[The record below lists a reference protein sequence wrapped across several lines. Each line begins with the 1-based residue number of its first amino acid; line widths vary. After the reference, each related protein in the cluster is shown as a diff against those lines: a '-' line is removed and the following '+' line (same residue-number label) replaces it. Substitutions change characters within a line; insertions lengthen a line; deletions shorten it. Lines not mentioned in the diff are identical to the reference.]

1 MGRSI
6 RSQKKGNP
14 LRSLYKARV
23 FHRLGAARFRGLD
36 YSERQGYIRGIVRE
50 ILHDPGR
57 GAPLAKISFRDPYSS
72 KTIDELYV
80 AAEGMYT
87 GQYVYCGN
95 KAQLSVGNVLPVQ
108 KIPEGTL
115 ICNVEAKKGDTG
127 QFARSSGTFATVIGQ
142 SEDGKT
148 TRIKLPSGIRKTID
162 SEARAM
168 VGIVSGGGRN
178 EKPVLKAG
186 KKFHMFKAK
195 RKMWPIVTAI
205 CMNPVDHPFGG
216 GNHQHLGKPSTCAR
230 DTPAGKKAGLIAA
243 RRTGL
248 LRGGNKAKID
258 QKSD

>member
-14 LRSLYKARV
+14 KRPVYRART
-23 FHRLGAARFRGLD
+23 FHRVGAARFRGLD
-36 YSERQGYIRGIVRE
+36 FAERHGYIKGVIRE

-57 GAPLAKISFRDPYSS
+57 GAPLARIQFRDPYSY
-72 KTIDELYV
+72 KTIEELYI

-87 GQYVYCGN
+87 GQYVYCGS
-95 KAQLSVGNVLPVQ
+95 KAQLAVGNVLPVN

-115 ICNVEAKKGDTG
+115 VCNVEAQKGDTG
-127 QFARSSGTFATVIGQ
+127 QFARASGTFATIIGQ

-148 TRIKLPSGIRKTID
+148 TRVKLPSGVRKTID
-162 SEARAM
+162 SQSRAM

-178 EKPVLKAG
+178 EKPILKAG

-205 CMNPVDHPFGG
+205 CMNPCDHPFGG
-216 GNHQHLGKPSTCAR
+216 GNHQHLGKPSTVAR
-230 DTPAGKKAGLIAA
+230 DTPPGKKAGLIAA

>member
-14 LRSLYKARV
+14 KRPLYKARV
-23 FHRLGAARFRGLD
+23 FHRVGAARFRGLD
-36 YSERQGYIRGIVRE
+36 FAERHGYVRGVVRE

-57 GAPLAKISFRDPYSS
+57 GAPLARVQFRDPYNFR
-72 KTIDELYV
+72 TITEHYI

-87 GQYVYCGN
+87 GQYVYCGS
-95 KAQLSVGNVLPVQ
+95 KAQLAVGNVLPVN

-115 ICNVEAKKGDTG
+115 ICNVEQRKGDTG
-127 QFARSSGTFATVIGQ
+127 QFARASGTYATIIAQ
-142 SEDGKT
+142 SEDGSR
-148 TRIKLPSGIRKTID
+148 TRIKLPSGVRKTVD
-162 SEARAM
+162 AEARAM
-168 VGIVSGGGRN
+168 VGVVGGGGRN

-186 KKFHMFKAK
+186 RMYWMFKAK

-205 CMNPVDHPFGG
+205 VMNPCDHPYGG
-216 GNHQHLGKPSTCAR
+216 GNHQHIGKPSTVAR
-230 DTPAGKKAGLIAA
+230 NTPPGKKVGLIAA

-258 QKSD
+258 KKSD

>member
-14 LRSLYKARV
+14 LRPVYKART
-23 FHRLGAARFRGLD
+23 FHRVGAAKFRTLD
-36 YSERQGYIRGIVRE
+36 FAEREGYIRGIVRE
-50 ILHDPGR
+50 IIHDPGR
-57 GAPLAKISFRDPYSS
+57 GAPLARVQFKDPYSA
-72 KTIDELYV
+72 KTIEELFLAV
-80 AAEGMYT
+80 EGMYS
-87 GQYVYCGN
+87 GQYIYCGAN
-95 KAQLSVGNVLPVQ
+95 AQLAVGNILPVK

-115 ICNVEAKKGDTG
+115 ICNVEMRKGDEG

-142 SEDGKT
+142 SEDGSM

-162 SEARAM
+162 SNSRAM
-168 VGIVSGGGRN
+168 IGVVGGGGRN

-216 GNHQHLGKPSTCAR
+216 GNHQHLGKPSTVGR
-230 DTPAGKKAGLIAA
+230 YTPAGKKAGLIAA

-258 QKSD
+258 QKSS